1 MAVVVKMLKM
11 PDSGLDVKTRMW
23 LKITIP
29 NAFIG
34 NDTCSC
40 IKCGGCNDRHECV
53 FTGNLTYFSNDAVC

>member
-1 MAVVVKMLKM
+1 MTVSFQMYSNTGYETPLSIHTDMAVVVKTLKM

-34 NDTCSC
+34 
-40 IKCGGCNDRHECV
+40 GFV
-53 FTGNLTYFSNDAVC
+53 

>member
-1 MAVVVKMLKM
+1 MYSNTGYETPLSIHTDMAVVVKTLKM

-34 NDTCSC
+34 
-40 IKCGGCNDRHECV
+40 GFV
-53 FTGNLTYFSNDAVC
+53 